1 MDDASRASQ
10 LTEYGLPHLEP
21 LAVRAGAATPDTL
34 VQLQKLLV
42 LATSTT
48 GIPFGVVN
56 IITAE
61 QQHHIAAVGIDPGVC
76 AREDS
81 MCARVFLRGETTVVP
96 DASRDPLFQ
105 NHPFVTGRVAAIRF
119 YASVPLTTASGFV
132 LGSLCVFS
140 PDTAELAPDK
150 KAALEII
157 ASQVVEV
164 FELQHHARML
174 ARSLAEARNSN
185 ALLESFAARISHDLR
200 NPLTS
205 VIGFTELGELRNP
218 ADAEDFR
225 IIGRTSRRMLAM
237 VDDILSFSRIGGAL
251 RPGPVSLAA
260 LVHGVEEDL
269 AFSLG
274 EAGAEIGVS
283 DAVLQADPEQ
293 LRMLLQNL
301 IQNAVAY
308 RRPDIPP
315 SIRVT
320 AEAVADGVAV
330 RVTDNGRGIPAQE
343 RINVMEP
350 LVRLHRAEDPP
361 GFGLGLA
368 TCVRIA
374 QAHGGRLE
382 ISSAPGGGTTVSVI
396 LPAPAIPGST
406 PAAPK
411 PGS

>member
-1 MDDASRASQ
+1 MTRDSL

-21 LAVRAGAATPDTL
+21 LAATTGAGAPDTL
-34 VQLQKLLV
+34 GQLQKLLA
-42 LATSTT
+42 LATATT

-56 IITAE
+56 IITADK
-61 QQHHIAAVGIDPGVC
+61 QHHIAAVGIDAGMC
-76 AREDS
+76 SRDDS

-96 DASRDPLFQ
+96 DASLDPVFRD
-105 NHPFVTGRVAAIRF
+105 HPFVTGQLAAVRF
-119 YASVPLTTASGFV
+119 YASVPLTTAEGFV

-140 PDTAELAPDK
+140 PAPAALSPDQT
-150 KAALEII
+150 AALEII

-174 ARSLAEARNSN
+174 VRSLAEARRSN
-185 ALLESFAARISHDLR
+185 ALLEAFAGRISHDLR

-218 ADAEDFR
+218 TDAEDFR

-251 RPGPVSLAA
+251 HPQRVSLAG
-260 LVHGVEEDL
+260 LIREVQEDL
-269 AFSLG
+269 ASG
-274 EAGAEIGVS
+274 IKEAGAEIKVS
-283 DAVLQADPEQ
+283 DFVLRGDAGQ
-293 LRMLLQNL
+293 LRTLLQNL

-308 RRPDIPP
+308 RRPDIPLR
-315 SIRVT
+315 ILVT
-320 AEAVADGVAV
+320 AEDIADGVAV
-330 RVTDNGRGIPAQE
+330 HVADNGKGIPAEE
-343 RINVMEP
+343 RSHVTEP
-350 LVRLHRAEDPP
+350 LVRLHGADDPP

-382 ISSAPGGGTTVSVI
+382 IGAAPGGGTTVTI
-396 LPAPAIPGST
+396 LLPAMALNGAP
-406 PAAPK
+406 PAAT
-411 PGS
+411 GIAG

>member
-1 MDDASRASQ
+1 M

-21 LAVRAGAATPDTL
+21 VGVRTGAGTPPDTL
-34 VQLQKLLV
+34 GQLQKLLV
-42 LATSTT
+42 LATSST
-48 GIPFGVVN
+48 GIPSGVVN
-56 IITAE
+56 IITAD

-76 AREDS
+76 SREDS

-96 DASRDPLFQ
+96 DASRDPLFHD
-105 NHPFVTGRVAAIRF
+105 HPFVTGRVASIRF
-119 YASVPLTTASGFV
+119 YASVPLITTAGFA

-140 PDTAELAPDK
+140 PAPAELSPDQQT
-150 KAALEII
+150 ALEII
-157 ASQVVEV
+157 AAQVVEV
-164 FELQHHARML
+164 LELQHHARML

-185 ALLESFAARISHDLR
+185 ALLESFAGRISHDLR

-218 ADAEDFR
+218 AEAEDFR

-251 RPGPVSLAA
+251 RPGQVSLAA

-274 EAGAEIGVS
+274 EAGAEIRVS
-283 DAVLQADPEQ
+283 DVVLQADPEQ
-293 LRMLLQNL
+293 LRMFLQNL

-308 RRPDIPP
+308 RRPDVPP
-315 SIRVT
+315 RIRVT
-320 AEAVADGVAV
+320 AEAVEDGVAV
-330 RVTDNGRGIPAQE
+330 RVTDNGKGIPAEE
-343 RINVMEP
+343 RGHVTEP
-350 LVRLHRAEDPP
+350 LVRLHRADDPP

-382 ISSAPGGGTTVSVI
+382 ISSAPDGGTTVSLI
-396 LPAPAIPGST
+396 LPVPVVPGWT
-406 PAAPK
+406 PAAATPDA
-411 PGS
+411 S

>member
-1 MDDASRASQ
+1 
-10 LTEYGLPHLEP
+10 
-21 LAVRAGAATPDTL
+21 
-34 VQLQKLLV
+34 
-42 LATSTT
+42 
-48 GIPFGVVN
+48 
-56 IITAE
+56 
-61 QQHHIAAVGIDPGVC
+61 VGIDPGTC
-76 AREDS
+76 SREDS

-105 NHPFVTGRVAAIRF
+105 DHPSVTGQVASIRF
-119 YASVPLTTASGFV
+119 YASVPLTTAAGFV

-140 PDTAELAPDK
+140 PAPAELSPDK

-174 ARSLAEARNSN
+174 ARSLEEARNSN

-218 ADAEDFR
+218 TGAEDFR

-274 EAGAEIGVS
+274 EAGADIGVS
-283 DAVLQADPEQ
+283 DVVLEADPEQ
-293 LRMLLQNL
+293 LRILLQNL

-308 RRPDIPP
+308 RRPGARPK
-315 SIRVT
+315 IRVT

-330 RVTDNGRGIPAQE
+330 RVTDNGKGIPAEE
-343 RINVMEP
+343 RTNVTEP
-350 LVRLHRAEDPP
+350 LVRLHRADDPP

-382 ISSAPGGGTTVSVI
+382 INSAPGGGTTVSVI
-396 LPAPAIPGST
+396 LPGPLLPGAT
-406 PAAPK
+406 PAAATPYA
-411 PGS
+411 S